1 MCLQQKFVH
10 AQSVLSGRM
19 RGKCN
24 PSFASSSIL
33 LAELKMVRPL
43 PDQKEVLILWAMQ
56 DEGYLGRY
64 RLVSIVGL
72 TEGVT
77 RGYLTRLA
85 GRGYVKTKKFV
96 GCYLTK
102 KGEKR
107 LRELLAKLKIC
118 EIKEIDPGNLS
129 LASKSVVA
137 HIRDRARYVRS
148 GIEQRDAAIKAGASG
163 AITVI
168 FHDGRFLLPP
178 DNFDLSRKNVGITE
192 RFRQEFQLS
201 EGDVLVIGSAEDK
214 WRAVEG
220 VLGAAQTMLSP
231 STFRS

>member
-1 MCLQQKFVH
+1 MYTLTRQFR
-10 AQSVLSGRM
+10 SVLSGRT
-19 RGKCN
+19 RRKCN

-43 PDQKEVLILWAMQ
+43 PEQKEVLFLWAIQ

-64 RLVSIVGL
+64 RLASIVGL
-72 TEGVT
+72 TDGVT
-77 RGYLTRLA
+77 RGLLTKLTRK
-85 GRGYVKTKKFV
+85 GYIKANKFV
-96 GCYLTK
+96 GCTLTT
-102 KGEKR
+102 KGKKR
-107 LRELLAKLKIC
+107 LRELLAKLKIH
-118 EIKEIDPGNLS
+118 EIKEIDAGNLS

-137 HIRDRARYVRS
+137 HIRGEARSVRS

-178 DNFDLSRKNVGITE
+178 DSFDLSRKNADITE

-214 WRAVEG
+214 WRA
-220 VLGAAQTMLSP
+220 
-231 STFRS
+231 